1 VIRKRA
7 GRAFERLV
15 LGSAMAA
22 LAFVVERRLLKAIRK
37 KR

>member
-1 VIRKRA
+1 VIRQRTVRA
-7 GRAFERLV
+7 LERVV
-15 LGSAMAA
+15 LGSAMTA

>member
-1 VIRKRA
+1 VIRKRTA
-7 GRAFERLV
+7 RAFERIV

-22 LAFVVERRLLKAIRK
+22 LAFIVERRLLKAIRK